1 MKFSST
7 VKDFDGFKEKIQ
19 PLLEKATLTIPKPK
33 IYQELETQGKVFF
46 TNYDMVQM
54 EIE

>member
-1 MKFSST
+1 MGSRK
-7 VKDFDGFKEKIQ
+7 KIQ
-19 PLLEKATLTIPKPK
+19 PLLEKATLTIPKLK

-54 EIE
+54 EMSKIGRLQLNN